1 MTNLGSV
8 KFVFIFETHFDIISP
23 LNTEFLLSD
32 HKTYNPFECSK
43 CLKKTRFSM

>member
-23 LNTEFLLSD
+23 SNTEFLLSD
-32 HKTYNPFECSK
+32 
-43 CLKKTRFSM
+43 LKIITHLNAQNV